1 MKSFVNIV
9 LEAFLWCSYVL
20 YIIFLENILSEGLV
34 GIFANLEEKCAAN
47 FKKVFKFLSTYFRH
61 WNIIVIQ
68 IKVNITI

>member
-34 GIFANLEEKCAAN
+34 GIFANLKEKCAAN
-47 FKKVFKFLSTYFRH
+47 FKKVFKFLSTYS
-61 WNIIVIQ
+61 
-68 IKVNITI
+68 TSGTETL